1 MATTEPSTSPAVDAA
16 AAVAATK
23 RVAKKLKKGGAKT
36 TTTTSAPAS
45 TKPKN
50 SDDSADND
58 DETNAN
64 NIATV
69 DHPYL
74 SFLHKRI
81 RLYKKKLEKIR
92 TLEAAT
98 VGDGKVLNEQQRE
111 LVSSKLAMEKIVTEF
126 ESLREQFIEVYL
138 QEEAV
143 KKAEQEKL
151 ATETAAA
158 ELAAQAAE
166 KEAVV
171 EVPEDATEPVPEAS
185 TSAQDVEAAD
195 AFAAVED
202 LLKTLHVVNLHQ
214 ALGKEVPMVLDFF
227 SKVLLGN
234 TRPVAEVSFEENLAE
249 SLDEAKKYVQRSDKI
264 MACDATYN
272 DLREIVDALAQL
284 NVLAEVVEAPV
295 DAEQDGDG
303 DNSDDQAGES
313 HQLPEIN
320 FFTESLLDAEDV
332 DSVVVNGD
340 ALALDD
346 STDDKADE
354 HANAP
359 EEIGE
364 ATVAS
369 DDGNQVLADN
379 DDYHDVGLLVGVE
392 TAPSPSSIPV
402 PPMSFAAAAAS
413 TPANAAPV
421 SAWGNR
427 EKVVQAVASSGND
440 AIDSKNGPRRPRVQ
454 GGRGKS
460 TTTTTTTTTSSTFSS
475 SNGNSD
481 KQRRPRPQRSTD
493 EVRSSYNGRPSAS
506 APKDDRRPRVD
517 RGLRK
522 QGSNIHQPHAHAS
535 PQA

>member
-1 MATTEPSTSPAVDAA
+1 M
-16 AAVAATK
+16 
-23 RVAKKLKKGGAKT
+23 
-36 TTTTSAPAS
+36 
-45 TKPKN
+45 
-50 SDDSADND
+50 
-58 DETNAN
+58 
-64 NIATV
+64 
-69 DHPYL
+69 
-74 SFLHKRI
+74 
-81 RLYKKKLEKIR
+81 
-92 TLEAAT
+92 
-98 VGDGKVLNEQQRE
+98 
-111 LVSSKLAMEKIVTEF
+111 
-126 ESLREQFIEVYL
+126 
-138 QEEAV
+138 

-151 ATETAAA
+151 VAETAAA
-158 ELAAQAAE
+158 ELTAQATE
-166 KEAVV
+166 KEVV
-171 EVPEDATEPVPEAS
+171 IEVPEDATEPVSEAS

-195 AFAAVED
+195 AFAAVQD

-264 MACDATYN
+264 MACDSTYN

-295 DAEQDGDG
+295 DAEQDVEGEGDG
-303 DNSDDQAGES
+303 AVSQ
-313 HQLPEIN
+313 QLPEIN
-320 FFTESLLDAEDV
+320 FFTESLLDVEDAGDGV
-332 DSVVVNGD
+332 AGD

-369 DDGNQVLADN
+369 DDDNQVLADE
-379 DDYHDVGLLVGVE
+379 DDDVGLLVGVE
-392 TAPSPSSIPV
+392 TAPSPSLIPV

-475 SNGNSD
+475 SNGDSD

-493 EVRSSYNGRPSAS
+493 EVRSSYNGRQSAS
-506 APKDDRRPRVD
+506 APKEDRRPRVD

-522 QGSNIHQPHAHAS
+522 QSSSIHQPHAHAS